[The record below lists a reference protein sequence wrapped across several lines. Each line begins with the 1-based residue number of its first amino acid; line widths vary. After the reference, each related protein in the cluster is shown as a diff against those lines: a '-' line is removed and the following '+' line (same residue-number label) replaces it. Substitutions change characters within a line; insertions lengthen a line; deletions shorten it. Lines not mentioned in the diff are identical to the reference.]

1 MVGFSQALLTAV
13 GGHVPPRSFVV
24 FEEPDAIR
32 NRDLVRLAADFPCVA
47 ELVPVRYL
55 QCADVVDAE
64 RSLRD
69 KWRAEAVLP
78 GLEYAVPAAA
88 ALAAE
93 LGLPGATPAA
103 AAVLRDKLRLR
114 EVTAAAGI
122 LNPRWVEI
130 AGPDD
135 IVEFAEGGPV
145 VVKPANRQAS
155 LGVQVFDRMDGR
167 TAELAWRA
175 VTSVHEP
182 MVLPDR
188 PLQWRYLA
196 EERLHGQ
203 EFSAEALVRDGSVV
217 FSNVTRKA
225 VLDGRHP
232 VELGH
237 VLPAALTATE
247 ERRFTDG
254 MQALVSAI
262 GFATG
267 VLHAEWIATDR
278 GLALVECAG
287 RCPGDRIVDLVELG
301 YGLRLDLV
309 LIDLLAGR
317 SPAMPARASRAAA
330 IRFLTAPPGPVT
342 RIDGLTDLA
351 RAVVLPEEAHVDV
364 AVGDEVHP
372 VRSSWDR
379 LGHVVAVGPD
389 SAQAWARA
397 EQLAGCVRIVTGED
411 GGDGVHGDPVD
422 RGLGEEALPSSV

>member
-1 MVGFSQALLTAV
+1 M
-13 GGHVPPRSFVV
+13 
-24 FEEPDAIR
+24 FEEPDLVR

-47 ELVPVRYL
+47 EIVPVPYL
-55 QCADVVDAE
+55 QCADVVDAG

-69 KWRAEAVLP
+69 RWRVEAVLP

-88 ALAAE
+88 ALASE
-93 LGLPGATPAA
+93 LGLPGATPDA

-122 LNPRWVEI
+122 INPEWAEI
-130 AGPDD
+130 AAPDD
-135 IVEFAEGGPV
+135 IVEFAQGGPV

-155 LGVQVFDRMDGR
+155 LGVQVFDRMDRR
-167 TAELAWRA
+167 TAGIAWQT

-182 MVLPDR
+182 VLLPDR
-188 PLQWRYLA
+188 PLQWRYLV
-196 EERLHGQ
+196 EERLNGQ
-203 EFSAEALVRDGSVV
+203 EFSAEALVRDGSLV
-217 FSNVTRKA
+217 FANVTRKA

-237 VLPAALTATE
+237 VLPAPLTATE
-247 ERRFTDG
+247 EGRFTDV

-287 RCPGDRIVDLVELG
+287 RCPGDRIVDLVELA
-301 YGLRLDLV
+301 YGLRLDLA
-309 LIDLLAGR
+309 LIELLAGR
-317 SPAMPARASRAAA
+317 FPAMPATASRAAA
-330 IRFLTAPPGPVT
+330 IRFLTAPPGRVT
-342 RIDGLTDLA
+342 RIDGLPDLA
-351 RAVVLPEEAHVDV
+351 RAVVPPEEAHVDV
-364 AVGDEVHP
+364 SVGDEVSP

-389 SAQAWARA
+389 GTEAWARA
-397 EQLAGCVRIVTGED
+397 EHLAGCVRVVTEGDDSD
-411 GGDGVHGDPVD
+411 GACGAPVG
-422 RGLGEEALPSSV
+422 RGLAGEALPLSV